1 MAKKETATTNVS
13 ADATEPKKAPIM
25 EYVLTIKD
33 GEQTT
38 IIEGSTSLRQY
49 QANIAKGFQN
59 SGFQVKVSNGNY
71 SGNLMIIDGARQIR
85 L

>member
-1 MAKKETATTNVS
+1 MVKKETATTNVT
-13 ADATEPKKAPIM
+13 AETAEPKKAPIM
-25 EYVLTIKD
+25 EYALTIKD

-38 IIEGSTSLRQY
+38 IIEGSTSLRQF
-49 QANIAKGFQN
+49 QPNMTKNFQN